1 MTDFVVLGPNEV
13 AVAHHGPIL
22 NHNEA
27 TGLTEVSKYLPGL
40 RDGIKTSKN
49 DAKINTTTKYIIE
62 SLNKTAARALE
73 LFLAASCRE
82 FRDESN
88 DNTPGP
94 QKSTTKKLKTTSETI
109 VI

>member
-1 MTDFVVLGPNEV
+1 M
-13 AVAHHGPIL
+13 ARHGLIL

-27 TGLTEVSKYLPGL
+27 AGSRKVSRYLPGL

-49 DAKINTTTKYIIE
+49 DARINTTTKYIIE

-73 LFLAASCRE
+73 LFLAANCIE

-94 QKSTTKKLKTTSETI
+94 QNQEKNVKKI
-109 VI
+109 

>member
-13 AVAHHGPIL
+13 AVARHGPIL

-27 TGLTEVSKYLPGL
+27 TGLTKVFKYLLGL
-40 RDGIKTSKN
+40 RDAIKTSKN
-49 DAKINTTTKYIIE
+49 DAKINSTTTYIIE

-73 LFLAASCRE
+73 LFLAANCIE

-94 QKSTTKKLKTTSETI
+94 QKSRKNVKNIELLN
-109 VI
+109 